1 MGARGPRVGSR
12 GWERCLE
19 PALLIHA
26 SLACQIV
33 PLWGVIGLAGFVCGG
48 FMFKYFLG
56 HTEVNWTK
64 KNRMT
69 HDNQGIDDA
78 KVASHN
84 SRFGMR
90 KMNKHQVKVFPFN
103 FIPMDGA
110 QTALRTRPAAVQS

>member
-1 MGARGPRVGSR
+1 M
-12 GWERCLE
+12 
-19 PALLIHA
+19 
-26 SLACQIV
+26 
-33 PLWGVIGLAGFVCGG
+33 AGFVCGG

-103 FIPMDGA
+103 FIPMDSA
-110 QTALRTRPAAVQS
+110 QTALRTRPAAVQSGRGAEAREAKRISQTKTRESVQPYSRDARHRASS